1 MYVRSPH
8 LFQEINVILLN
19 RLRSAQVFQRSI
31 ELSKFAQVL
40 FSSLVLL
47 AGLSVIGTRQTI
59 TSLDLGTRSFAPSV
73 WVFVIGAISIAG
85 LVWIGTRSELAQ
97 HRLQS
102 ENNALRKEL
111 RRQFHE
117 LETARQAV
125 AQVREKLDRD
135 IRPQLV
141 RLDGLAWVLSEDH
154 REGIS
159 PDGRILLHR
168 LRERTRSLGTT
179 IDGITSPAQASKL
192 LHRRSS

>member
-1 MYVRSPH
+1 M
-8 LFQEINVILLN
+8 ILLN
-19 RLRSAQVFQRSI
+19 RLRSAQCFHRTI

-59 TSLDLGTRSFAPSV
+59 TSLDLGTRSFAPSM
-73 WVFVIGAISIAG
+73 WVFVVGAISIIG

-97 HRLQS
+97 HRLQA
-102 ENNALRKEL
+102 ENNALRKEI
-111 RRQFHE
+111 RRQLQE
-117 LETARQAV
+117 LEETRKAV
-125 AQVREKLDRD
+125 AEVREKLDRD

-141 RLDGLAWVLSEDH
+141 RLDGLAWVLAEDH

-159 PDGRILLHR
+159 PDGRVLLHR

-179 IDGITSPAQASKL
+179 IDGIASPAQAAKG
-192 LHRRSS
+192 RKV

>member
-1 MYVRSPH
+1 M
-8 LFQEINVILLN
+8 ILWN
-19 RLRSAQVFQRSI
+19 RLRSIHFVHRTI

-59 TSLDLGTRSFAPSV
+59 TSLELGTRSFAPSL
-73 WVFVIGAISIAG
+73 WVILVGVVSIIG

-97 HRLQS
+97 HRLQA
-102 ENNALRKEL
+102 ENHALRKEI
-111 RRQFHE
+111 RRQQQE
-117 LETARQAV
+117 LEEARLAV

-159 PDGRILLHR
+159 PDGRVLLHR
-168 LRERTRSLGTT
+168 MRERTRSLGTA
-179 IDGITSPAQASKL
+179 IDGIASPSQPASSKAGSP
-192 LHRRSS
+192 RS